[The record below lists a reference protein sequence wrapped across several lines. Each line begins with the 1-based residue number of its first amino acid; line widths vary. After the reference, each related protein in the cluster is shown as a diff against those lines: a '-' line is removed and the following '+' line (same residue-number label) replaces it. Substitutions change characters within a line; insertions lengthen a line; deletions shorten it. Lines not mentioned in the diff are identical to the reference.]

1 MVVKFQLRHGMKVN
15 LHRTNWITRDTYVF
29 LFRDNFKIVSF
40 EVAWIYIYIYFY
52 QNVEFYAFKKISRVK
67 INFVSNLEFKL
78 LRDISFAFNV
88 FELKFENDGQAWL
101 CKKVTKAR
109 A

>member
-1 MVVKFQLRHGMKVN
+1 M
-15 LHRTNWITRDTYVF
+15 D
-29 LFRDNFKIVSF
+29 
-40 EVAWIYIYIYFY
+40 IYIYFY
-52 QNVEFYAFKKISRVK
+52 QNVEFYAFKKISRLK

-88 FELKFENDGQAWL
+88 FELKFENDGQAWS

>member
-1 MVVKFQLRHGMKVN
+1 M
-15 LHRTNWITRDTYVF
+15 D
-29 LFRDNFKIVSF
+29 
-40 EVAWIYIYIYFY
+40 IYIYFY

-88 FELKFENDGQAWL
+88 RV
-101 CKKVTKAR
+101 KV
-109 A
+109 

>member
-1 MVVKFQLRHGMKVN
+1 M
-15 LHRTNWITRDTYVF
+15 
-29 LFRDNFKIVSF
+29 
-40 EVAWIYIYIYFY
+40 
-52 QNVEFYAFKKISRVK
+52 K

-88 FELKFENDGQAWL
+88 FELKFENDGQAWS

>member
-1 MVVKFQLRHGMKVN
+1 MI
-15 LHRTNWITRDTYVF
+15 RTF
-29 LFRDNFKIVSF
+29 FSF
-40 EVAWIYIYIYFY
+40 VIILKLCLSRSLGYIYIYIYFY

-88 FELKFENDGQAWL
+88 RV
-101 CKKVTKAR
+101 KV
-109 A
+109 